1 MIKRLLIAITIV
13 LSKLSNVTN
22 ATEFGPERAQFII
35 NYQSL
40 EQIHLYV
47 LTALTYILGAYPRGG
62 VSKIQI
68 LATTGT
74 DSVW

>member
-35 NYQSL
+35 NYQP
-40 EQIHLYV
+40 ID
-47 LTALTYILGAYPRGG
+47 TALNHSSNLAGDQVYTL
-62 VSKIQI
+62 VSKKVR
-68 LATTGT
+68 
-74 DSVW
+74 SVKRKK